1 MNKSEKLKTLPR
13 RQAGKKRKIK
23 FKYFLLA
30 HMLTLFFVVA
40 PAYPVSSA
48 DNLAGGIFDFNQKSY
63 YSEPFSKLIE
73 FLNAKKA
80 NLKNTTIV
88 SGASKRL

>member
-1 MNKSEKLKTLPR
+1 MNKSEKLKPCLAG
-13 RQAGKKRKIK
+13 RQAKRKIK

-73 FLNAKKA
+73 FLNAKKSE
-80 NLKNTTIV
+80 LEKIQ
-88 SGASKRL
+88 R